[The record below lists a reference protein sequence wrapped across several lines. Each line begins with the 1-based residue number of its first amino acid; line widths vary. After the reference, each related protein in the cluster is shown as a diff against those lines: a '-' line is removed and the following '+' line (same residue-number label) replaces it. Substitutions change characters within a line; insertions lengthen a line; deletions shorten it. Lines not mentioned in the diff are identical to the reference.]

1 MQTSRTIERRSQ
13 RGACAFFAVS
23 WILAVGLFCPGRAL
37 ANLTTVTYNFDNEF
51 SGGTAP
57 VSGIKPWIT
66 AVFRDTST
74 PGSVTLTLSAPHL
87 TANEFVSGWYF
98 NLNPILDP
106 THLQF
111 NSATVSAGSLSLP
124 SIHESVDTYKA
135 DGDGKYDILLSFS
148 TSGGLS
154 GNFTTGDTLTYTL
167 TGNFG
172 GHVLSAADFLFLSAP
187 AGGHGPFDAAAHVQ
201 GIGPTGG
208 ASGWV
213 DPSTPITGQD
223 VTPAPEGGATA
234 VLLGFGMLAVEGLRR
249 KIRTFRG

>member
-1 MQTSRTIERRSQ
+1 VKRLFKIEKRSRIGRSLAL
-13 RGACAFFAVS
+13 GGL
-23 WILAVGLFCPGRAL
+23 LAVGFLCALRAS
-37 ANLTTVTYNFDNEF
+37 ANSSSVTYNFDNEF

-57 VSGIKPWIT
+57 SSAIKPWIT
-66 AVFRDTST
+66 AVFQDTST
-74 PGSVTLTLSAPHL
+74 PGSVKLTLSAPHL
-87 TANEFVSGWYF
+87 TASEFVSGWYF
-98 NLNPILDP
+98 NLNSILDP
-106 THLQF
+106 TKLMF
-111 NSATVSAGSLSLP
+111 NSGTVSAGSFGLP

-154 GNFTTGDTLTYTL
+154 GNFTSGDTLTYTL

-201 GIGPTGG
+201 GIGQNGG

-213 DPSTPITGQD
+213 DPSSPITGQD
-223 VTPAPEGGATA
+223 VNGVPDGAAT
-234 VLLGFGMLAVEGLRR
+234 VMLLGIGMLAVEGLRR
-249 KIRTFRG
+249 KIGLVKTS